1 MWPQRESLEADLFL
15 RDPYVLIS
23 TQNSEDALVKY
34 EGATLGRAKGPHATR
49 KLIWSNARPDA
60 D

>member
-15 RDPYVLIS
+15 RDPYVPFS
-23 TQNSEDALVKY
+23 TQNSEYAFVKY
-34 EGATLGRAKGPHATR
+34 EGATLGKGPHATR
-49 KLIWSNARPDA
+49 KLIWSNAGTDA